1 MTVGWR
7 PGLDSPG
14 VMMEGGFAM
23 GKMFRVGIALLAVT
37 AAVVV
42 VPSVVREDRVLAQ
55 AAKDKK
61 DGKPEEPKAIAFK
74 EVTDNALAY
83 KLAFGD
89 PKFLSKSIELSLKS
103 SVIEEN
109 QGGLL
114 MMSRLNHFAHS
125 KLAAKFMESDNE
137 LTMTLASI
145 VLMRCTNTSHLS
157 DLFKRWDKLEADKS
171 EKLKHFRP
179 NLNLLN
185 ASSET
190 IKLLLDRAKQD
201 KLPDQAEL
209 ALKLLQRHLHAGTD
223 MTLEAIEKTV
233 RSPDFAKTMKLRTTL
248 HKPQTSSQPLFYPA
262 WDIENVRPACGT
274 NFAVREG
281 EAFLFLTAGIER
293 GEKQGFEIR
302 FKVLI
307 EKDDDEVLIRMAQPG
322 ANEGLGTD
330 VTGKCRRVPGEADI
344 GMQNTGKWIEI
355 HYAWMPWK
363 RADGMSAM
371 GSINSEGFHGTGSYY
386 RFGTQ
391 PPLVQIASKKGTFW
405 ISPGE
410 ITRIDRLP

>member
-1 MTVGWR
+1 
-7 PGLDSPG
+7 
-14 VMMEGGFAM
+14 M

-61 DGKPEEPKAIAFK
+61 ASEPKAITLK
-74 EVTDNALAY
+74 EAQDDKLVT
-83 KLAFGD
+83 KLAWGD
-89 PKFLSKSIELSLKS
+89 QKFLSKTIELSLKS
-103 SVIEEN
+103 DVIEEN
-109 QGGLL
+109 QGGLFL
-114 MMSRLNHFAHS
+114 MSRLNQFQHS
-125 KLAAKFMESDNE
+125 KLAMKFLESDNE
-137 LTMTLASI
+137 QAMSIASYT
-145 VLMRCTNTSHLS
+145 LMRCTNTSHLN
-157 DLFKRWDKLEADKS
+157 DIFKRWDKLEAEKS
-171 EKLKHFRP
+171 EKLRHFRP
-179 NLNLLN
+179 NLALLN
-185 ASSET
+185 ESVESV
-190 IKLLLDRAKQD
+190 KLLLARAKQD
-201 KLPDQAEL
+201 KLPGQAEV
-209 ALKLLQRHLHAGTD
+209 ALKVLHSMVGAEKS
-223 MTLEAIEKTV
+223 MTVEEIDKLTRDPA
-233 RSPDFAKTMKLRTTL
+233 FAKAMKLRSTL
-248 HKPQTSSQPLFYPA
+248 HKPQSSSLPLFFPG
-262 WDIENVRPACGT
+262 WDSKAVRLACGT
-274 NFAVREG
+274 NFVVTHEG
-281 EAFLFLTAGIER
+281 SFQVSTEGIER

-355 HYAWMPWK
+355 QFAWMPWK

-391 PPLVQIASKKGTFW
+391 PPLVQIASKKGAFW
-405 ISPGE
+405 VSPGE